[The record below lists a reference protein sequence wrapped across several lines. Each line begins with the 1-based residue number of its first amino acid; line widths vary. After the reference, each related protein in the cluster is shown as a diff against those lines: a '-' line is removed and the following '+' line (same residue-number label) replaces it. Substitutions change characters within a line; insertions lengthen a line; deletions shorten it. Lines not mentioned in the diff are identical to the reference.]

1 MQLLLSCATLFQDS
15 KTLLKL
21 VLYDIDNEALRSDL
35 LEGSPCAKVKSIGK
49 QAPSLGRTYM
59 MGALAASCQA
69 RDTRRETVDRFVR
82 PNKQK
87 VKHVRSKKMMKLKTF

>member
-69 RDTRRETVDRFVR
+69 RDTLRETLS
-82 PNKQK
+82 PIGLS
-87 VKHVRSKKMMKLKTF
+87 HKTESPHT